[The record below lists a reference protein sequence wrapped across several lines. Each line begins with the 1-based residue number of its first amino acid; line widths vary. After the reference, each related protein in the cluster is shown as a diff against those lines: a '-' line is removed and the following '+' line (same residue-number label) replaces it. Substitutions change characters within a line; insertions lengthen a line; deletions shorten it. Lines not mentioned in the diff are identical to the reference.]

1 MSKMKPYV
9 IRQGDYLT
17 RLSHRLGFAAEEV
30 WSHPR
35 NAELKAQRKDG
46 DMLKAGDIL
55 FVPDAPH
62 KRLPFSKEATNDYVA
77 RVPKLPVSLTLTHND
92 QPIADVKYEVLG
104 LDEKLE
110 GTTTGEGSVE
120 FEIDCNVRE
129 VVVAL
134 EDRRRYRLKLG
145 DLDPA
150 DEPSGARQRLTQLG
164 LYAATT
170 EGEDQYI
177 AHDEEQL
184 EAALKAFQSQRGIE
198 PTGGLDE
205 ATVAAL
211 RDAYGA

>member
-30 WSHPR
+30 WNHPK
-35 NAELKAQRKDG
+35 NAELKAQREDG

-62 KRLPFSKEATNDYVA
+62 KRLPFSKEATNRYVA
-77 RVPKLPVSLTLTHND
+77 RVPRLPVSLTLTHNGE
-92 QPIADVKYEVLG
+92 PIADMKYQILG
-104 LDEKLE
+104 LEEELE
-110 GTTTGEGSVE
+110 GTTSGEGAVE

-129 VVVAL
+129 VVIEL
-134 EDRRRYRLKLG
+134 EDRRRYRVKLG

-164 LYAATT
+164 IYAAVT
-170 EGEDQYI
+170 EGEDQYV
-177 AHDEEQL
+177 AHDEDQL
-184 EAALKAFQSQRGIE
+184 AAALKAFQSQQGIE
-198 PTGGLDE
+198 PTGELDE
-205 ATVAAL
+205 GTVSAL